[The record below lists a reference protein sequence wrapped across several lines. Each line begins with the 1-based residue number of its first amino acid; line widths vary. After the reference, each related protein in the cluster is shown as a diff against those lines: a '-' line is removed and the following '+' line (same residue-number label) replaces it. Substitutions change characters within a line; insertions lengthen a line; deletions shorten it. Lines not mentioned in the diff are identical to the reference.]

1 MRSIRPTLAASPG
14 GIGGISEHA
23 HRESDRISLS
33 GIHSRQSMTFRNTT
47 DRYGSLTIGLHW
59 LMLLLL
65 VAVYTC
71 INLSDAFPK
80 GSELREGL
88 KTWHYTLGLCVLV
101 LAGLRLAVNLTDRAP
116 AIEPNPP
123 EWQRVSARIVH
134 AVLYALMIGLPLI
147 GCLLLSARGRPIPFF
162 ALELPAL
169 IVADRSLGRAIKDVH
184 EAVGT
189 IGYFLIGMHSVA
201 ALFHHYV
208 AGDDTLR
215 RMLPSWGLRR

>member
-1 MRSIRPTLAASPG
+1 L
-14 GIGGISEHA
+14 
-23 HRESDRISLS
+23 
-33 GIHSRQSMTFRNTT
+33 GIHSQQSMTLRNTT

-65 VAVYTC
+65 VAVYAC

-80 GSELREGL
+80 GSELRDGL
-88 KTWHYTLGLCVLV
+88 KTWHYTLGLCVFV

-116 AIEPNPP
+116 AIEPDPP
-123 EWQRVSARIVH
+123 EWQRVSARVVH
-134 AVLYALMIGLPLI
+134 VALYALMIGLPLI
-147 GCLLLSARGRPIPFF
+147 GWLLLSARGRPIPFF

-169 IVADRSLGRAIKDVH
+169 IGADRTLGRTIKDVH
-184 EAVGT
+184 EAVAT
-189 IGYFLIGMHSVA
+189 AGYFLIGMHAVA

-215 RMLPSWGLRR
+215 RMLPKWASVDR